1 MSILFIKI
9 DGIKCRLNNNT
20 HNAQRTTHNTE
31 PNMSSSYLHIVNVST
46 PVASLPPHPYP
57 FSLDPFQQHAI
68 SAIAKDENVLVCA
81 KTGSGKTLVGEYQI
95 YHSLKKG
102 KRIFYTTPIK
112 SLSNQKF
119 HDLKVQF
126 KDASVG
132 IMTGDIKFCP
142 NAQIVIMTTE
152 ILRNLLYKKG
162 TTTEQI
168 GLTSTLSLDDLDAVI
183 FDECHYI
190 NDRDRGSVWEETMIL
205 LPPSVRMVMLSATL
219 DHPEYLAEW
228 LGELKQVPIHLIET
242 QYRIVPL
249 THYVF
254 HAEKEELIP
263 IMDRNEVYHEK
274 KYIDWLKMRQRKEAA
289 ADSFQRK
296 VIQSK
301 NAGTK
306 GGVEGKV
313 HVNHFVHQLNEMVR
327 FLQTKELLPALFF
340 VLNRKQCESYA
351 KKIEFP
357 LIDSAD
363 TAAVKHMI
371 HFHLHSYMKEL
382 EQIQQYHTIYDLLCK
397 GIAFHHSGLLPM
409 LKEIIEILFAKGYVK
424 LLFCT
429 ETFAV
434 GLNMP
439 TKTVLFAGLKKYDDS
454 VGEMRMLRTDEYMQ
468 MAGRAGRRGKDDKG
482 VVIYLPERE
491 PVEPSEMFQMLKGA
505 KTPITSRMNFHY
517 EFILKT
523 LQSSPSNHPMKWHDI
538 MEKSYWNRLRL
549 QDKKEV
555 EIQILALE
563 KEIQEKRS
571 SDQELYKGCEMRAH
585 WEHLIKT
592 SVNAQRREA
601 QKQLDALK
609 NRQMGPKWN
618 QAWIDYQ
625 SLRPLQHELAK
636 SKEMLKTIEGEQ
648 QTIQRS
654 IRALYQLGYIA
665 HEDSSTLTCNDLTLK
680 GTLATEI
687 NEGHSILLTE
697 LYTSNYFEGLTST
710 EIISLL
716 ACFHEQKDSDHAPSL
731 DELAVSLKVRTIL
744 YELDKIAIA
753 CMEVEIKNETN
764 TGVDN
769 YWDISTVMIEPMTR
783 WMEGESASS
792 ICAVYELFE
801 GNFIR
806 TVLKTANMVD
816 ELISLATYCQHIEF
830 LNHLMELRQQL
841 VRDIIVS
848 DSLYLHL

>member
-1 MSILFIKI
+1 M
-9 DGIKCRLNNNT
+9 
-20 HNAQRTTHNTE
+20 A
-31 PNMSSSYLHIVNVST
+31 SSSTYLHIVNVAT
-46 PVASLPPHPYP
+46 PVAELPPHPYP

-102 KRIFYTTPIK
+102 KRVFYTTPIK

-119 HDLKVQF
+119 HDLKEQF
-126 KDASVG
+126 KDTSVG
-132 IMTGDIKFCP
+132 IMTGDLKFCP

-162 TTTEQI
+162 TTTEHV

-205 LPPSVRMVMLSATL
+205 LPPTIRMVMLSATL

-249 THYVF
+249 THYVY

-274 KYIDWLKMRQRKEAA
+274 KYADWLKQRQGKQDA

-313 HVNHFVHQLNEMVR
+313 SVHHFVHQLNEIVQ
-327 FLQTKELLPALFF
+327 FLQKKELLPALFF
-340 VLNRKQCESYA
+340 VLNRKQCEAYA
-351 KKIEFP
+351 KKIETP

-363 TAAVKHMI
+363 TAAVKHI
-371 HFHLHSYMKEL
+371 IQFHLHRYQKEL
-382 EQIQQYHTIYDLLCK
+382 ESVQQYHIIYDLLCK
-397 GIAFHHSGLLPM
+397 GFAFHHSGLLPM
-409 LKEIIEILFAKGYVK
+409 LKEIVEILFAKGYVK

-439 TKTVLFAGLKKYDDS
+439 TKTVLFAGLKKYDDRMD
-454 VGEMRMLRTDEYMQ
+454 EMRMFRTDEYMQ

-491 PVEPSEMFQMLKGA
+491 PVEPYEMFQMLKGA

-523 LQSSPSNHPMKWHDI
+523 LQSSRPDEPQKWLQI
-538 MEKSYWNRLRL
+538 MEQSYWNRQQQEEKNR
-549 QDKKEV
+549 
-555 EIQILALE
+555 IE
-563 KEIQEKRS
+563 KEIICIENEIKKKMPVKEDIQ
-571 SDQELYKGCEMRAH
+571 KGCEKRASL
-585 WEHLIKT
+585 EHIIKS
-592 SVNAQRREA
+592 SVNAARREA
-601 QKQLDALK
+601 QKQLDTLKNMQVGPIWKEAWINYHAIRSLQCEVNKLNEALK
-609 NRQMGPKWN
+609 QITN
-618 QAWIDYQ
+618 
-625 SLRPLQHELAK
+625 
-636 SKEMLKTIEGEQ
+636 EQ
-648 QTIQRS
+648 DSIYRS
-654 IRALYQLGYIA
+654 ICALHALGYVS
-665 HEDSSTLTCNDLTLK
+665 HSDPTTLTRNDLTLR
-680 GTLATEI
+680 GILATEI
-687 NEGHSILLTE
+687 NEGHPILLTE
-697 LYTSNYFEGLTST
+697 LYLGNYFVGLDST
-710 EIISLL
+710 EIVSIL
-716 ACFHEQKDSDHAPSL
+716 ACFHEEKAIEFSPSL
-731 DELAVSLKVRTIL
+731 EEISVSSNVRSIL
-744 YELDKIAIA
+744 YELDQIATDCTVID
-753 CMEVEIKNETN
+753 IKHEC
-764 TGVDN
+764 GMDG
-769 YWDISTVMIEPMTR
+769 YWDISTGMIEPLTK
-783 WMEGESASS
+783 WMEGESVTQ
-792 ICAVYELFE
+792 ICSTYGLFE

-806 TVLKTANMVD
+806 MVLKTANMVD
-816 ELISLATYCQHIEF
+816 ELISLATYCQHIPL
-830 LNHLMELRQQL
+830 LNQLRELRMQL

-848 DSLYLHL
+848 DSLYLHN